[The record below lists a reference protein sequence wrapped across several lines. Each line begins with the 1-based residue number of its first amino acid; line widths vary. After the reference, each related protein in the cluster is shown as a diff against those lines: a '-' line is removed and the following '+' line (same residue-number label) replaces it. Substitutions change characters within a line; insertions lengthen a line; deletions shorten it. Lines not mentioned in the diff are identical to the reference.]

1 MSDVNYADMLPSAPS
16 QKLWDMAERY
26 WADTNAIIM
35 NVVYV
40 KDPLTDTSKKL
51 TQCHCTACDTTF
63 HRDYVPSGYC
73 TWSRT
78 KYGFF
83 NERTSEEVTSG
94 SDTICP
100 ECGAPVRVKSISDI
114 YGDTYTLG
122 IKRFV
127 EVIKIHN
134 KVCVVSWELYKKS
147 DKKGEVFFSYTRD
160 EAYVADGKKMFRCSG
175 QRRYFNSY
183 QIYNQWIQ
191 TKRFDDCLGSVK
203 EELLLPF
210 DADVLIGTSCENSK
224 LDIFANGD
232 SRMIVSYLR
241 LWQKHPNV
249 ENLVMQGHSS
259 LVEEAL
265 EKAAK
270 QASGY
275 YSTWRGSSNVT
286 DFDFKRA
293 RPHEMLELSKEDYI
307 GAIKN
312 KLSLSLINCF
322 KFYKEYDRRVT
333 PDNVEFIKKTLMH
346 HYDKVKESGASLVT
360 VCKYIAKQKKKYPV
374 LLPNISVQTL
384 LDYWNLANK
393 RNIDL
398 SDPKNRYPQNLVAK
412 HDQLVELAEF
422 ERQQELMEAFNQR
435 AEKLASFDFADEET
449 GLEIFACPNES
460 QLIREGKML
469 NHCVATYAKRHAL
482 GETAIFFIRQIGK
495 RDEPFFTLELDEKT
509 YKVRQNRGLRNC
521 ARTPEV
527 EAFEKKWVEHL
538 KSNNIGKD
546 VKSNG
551 KRNSKP
557 NSAAAVA

>member
-1 MSDVNYADMLPSAPS
+1 MSETNYAELLPETPS
-16 QKLWDMAERY
+16 LELWDMAERY

-40 KDPLTDTSKKL
+40 KDPLTDTSKEL

-63 HRDYVPSGYC
+63 HRDYAPGGFC

-83 NERTSEEVTSG
+83 NERTAETVTSG
-94 SDTICP
+94 DDTLCP
-100 ECGAPVRVKSISDI
+100 ECGAPVWVKSISDI
-114 YGDTYTLG
+114 YGDAFYLG
-122 IKRFV
+122 TRLFV
-127 EVIKIHN
+127 EVVKIRN
-134 KVCVVSWELYKKS
+134 KLCVVSWELNKKA
-147 DKKGEVFFSYTRD
+147 DKKGEVFFSYTRN
-160 EAYVADGKKMFRCSG
+160 EAYIADGKKMFRYSG
-175 QRRYFNSY
+175 KRRYFNSY
-183 QIYNQWIQ
+183 QIYNQWVQ
-191 TKRFDDCLGSVK
+191 TKRFDDCLGLVK
-203 EELLLPF
+203 NERLLPF
-210 DADVLIGTSCENSK
+210 DEDVLIGTSCENSK
-224 LDIFANGD
+224 LDVFAKGD
-232 SRMIVSYLR
+232 SRMLVSYLR

-249 ENLVMQGHSS
+249 ENLVMQGHSN

-265 EKAAK
+265 EKASK
-270 QASGY
+270 QTSGY

-286 DFDFKRA
+286 DFDFKKA
-293 RPHEMLELSKEDYI
+293 RPHEMLRLSKEDYVSVV
-307 GAIKN
+307 KN
-312 KLSLSLINCF
+312 KLSLSMIENLF
-322 KFYKEYDRRVT
+322 LYKAYDKRVT
-333 PDNVEFIKKTLMH
+333 PDNVSFINKTLSGR
-346 HYDKVKESGASLVT
+346 YGKIESSGESLVT
-360 VCKYIAKQKKKYPV
+360 VCNYIAKQKKKYPG
-374 LLPNISVQTL
+374 LESNIDIGTL
-384 LDYWNLANK
+384 LDYWELAKK
-393 RNIDL
+393 RDIDL
-398 SDPKNRYPQNLVAK
+398 SNARERYPQNLVAK

-527 EAFEKKWVEHL
+527 EAFEKKWIEHL
-538 KSNNIGKD
+538 KANNIGKD
-546 VKSNG
+546 VKNNG
-551 KRNSKP
+551 KRNRK
-557 NSAAAVA
+557 SALTAAVA